1 MVLRFLML
9 MLCIGL
15 AGCATQNGDQIA
27 RLDKWDNKKY
37 ALIVG
42 SYGEEGN
49 KYIAGDINFSL
60 KPADEKLMPLQLR
73 FNPYATGVYD
83 DFGKS
88 QRKRGGV
95 FVSTILP
102 GKYTLSRWGYSWAL
116 NDYWYEPKAA
126 LPQSLDIKAGEVV
139 YIGNVTFLM
148 LTGENA
154 FGMDVIG
161 GAVPVVSDE
170 YDRDMKM
177 IREKYMAISDQ
188 NVRKSLLII
197 KPPKK

>member
-1 MVLRFLML
+1 MAFRFLAL

-15 AGCATQNGDQIA
+15 AGCATQNGAQIA
-27 RLDKWDNKKY
+27 RLDKWDNKTY

-49 KYIAGDINFSL
+49 KYITGDNYLVVKS
-60 KPADEKLMPLQLR
+60 ADEKIAPLSLR
-73 FNPYATGVYD
+73 FSQYATGSYD

-88 QRKRGGV
+88 EHKRGGV
-95 FVSTILP
+95 FVATLLP
-102 GKYTLSRWGYSWAL
+102 GQYSVSQWGYSWAM
-116 NDYWYEPKAA
+116 NGYWYEPKSA
-126 LPQSLDIKAGEVV
+126 LPQFLDIKAGEVV

-161 GAVPVVSDE
+161 GTVPMVSDE

-188 NVRKSLLII
+188 NVRKSLLLI
-197 KPPKK
+197 KPTKK